1 MAKGIKDLKGSF
13 DFVGRLKSVA
23 KVEAKEA
30 GKNGKLDIVIEDK
43 GFSSEV
49 TIQVWEGSQGAY
61 YSNVNNKVEYIDNNI
76 ETEMNKLKATAKGVP
91 FSLKIKTPKG
101 EKEFYTNNEFISSML
116 AIKGEHNVR
125 AIGEVTFRTYN
136 GRVFKDYK
144 LKSIEFVTA
153 KEKHGFTLKVPV
165 VIAQEVKGD
174 FVFADYFKTV
184 PVLVNATLEDKTKGY
199 RAIDLGLDCKE
210 LLGGVPYKLAKDNN
224 KDVVELINEKAMPML
239 TKQMNDIKGYV
250 IGYAIGRLKA
260 GNITKKP
267 TIEDINPMERTILEE
282 FGDENSIKNKLD
294 SMDIIQEYF
303 DNMYLHSFDF
313 IKGKFFEAT
322 DAKSLNLPSDE
333 TTTTSMGNAMLDVFQ
348 DMMNAAEDVK
358 EEVKE
363 EVKPKK
369 EENLASTEEL
379 DLLVSEAEANV
390 ESEDKKG
397 EDEDEDVFPF

>member
-23 KVEAKEA
+23 KVDAKEA

-125 AIGEVTFRTYN
+125 AVGEVTFRTYN

-165 VIAQEVKGD
+165 AIAQEVKGD

-250 IGYAIGRLKA
+250 IGYVIGRLKA

-282 FGDENSIKNKLD
+282 FGDENSIKNKLE
-294 SMDIIQEYF
+294 SMDIIHEYF

-313 IKGKFFEAT
+313 IKGKFFEAI
-322 DAKSLNLPSDE
+322 DSKSLNLPSDD
-333 TTTTSMGNAMLDVFQ
+333 SAPASDSNAMLNVFE
-348 DMMNAAEDVK
+348 DMMNDSSDEIKAEVP
-358 EEVKE
+358 ET
-363 EVKPKK
+363 KK
-369 EENLASTEEL
+369 EENLASSDEL
-379 DLLVSEAEANV
+379 DLLVSEAEAGV
-390 ESEDKKG
+390 TSESNNKEEEDT
-397 EDEDEDVFPF
+397 DVFPF

>member
-76 ETEMNKLKATAKGVP
+76 ETEMNKLKATAKGLP

-125 AIGEVTFRTYN
+125 AVGEVTFRTYN

-153 KEKHGFTLKVPV
+153 KEKHGFILKVPV
-165 VIAQEVKGD
+165 AIAQEVKGD

-239 TKQMNDIKGYV
+239 TKQMNDNKGYV

-313 IKGKFFEAT
+313 IKGKFFEAI
-322 DAKSLNLPSDE
+322 DAKSLNLPSDD
-333 TTTTSMGNAMLDVFQ
+333 SAPASDSNAMLNVFEG
-348 DMMNAAEDVK
+348 MMNDSLDEIKAEVP
-358 EEVKE
+358 ET
-363 EVKPKK
+363 KK
-369 EENLASTEEL
+369 EENLASSDEL
-379 DLLVSEAEANV
+379 DLLVSEAEAGV
-390 ESEDKKG
+390 TPESNNKEEEDT
-397 EDEDEDVFPF
+397 DVFPF

>member
-125 AIGEVTFRTYN
+125 AVGEVTFRTYN

-153 KEKHGFTLKVPV
+153 KEKHGFILKVPV
-165 VIAQEVKGD
+165 AIAQEVKGD

-313 IKGKFFEAT
+313 IKGKFFEAI
-322 DAKSLNLPSDE
+322 DAKSLNLPSDD
-333 TTTTSMGNAMLDVFQ
+333 SAPASDSNAMLNVFEG
-348 DMMNAAEDVK
+348 MMNDSLDEIKAEVP
-358 EEVKE
+358 ET
-363 EVKPKK
+363 KK
-369 EENLASTEEL
+369 EENLASSDEL
-379 DLLVSEAEANV
+379 DLLVSEAEAGV
-390 ESEDKKG
+390 TPESNNKEEEDT
-397 EDEDEDVFPF
+397 DVFPF